1 LEYVDIFPVAVL
13 CGAAFHK
20 NYILT
25 AMPLRQQSLTTEAT
39 ARPHT
44 LHSQPMLSAYADR
57 KQAGIIL
64 ISYIPQVYFENKSF
78 S

>member
-25 AMPLRQQSLTTEAT
+25 AMAAAGSSTQQHP
-39 ARPHT
+39 RPPPAHT
-44 LHSQPMLSAYADR
+44 SYNPRSAHMQKESRLELFQFHY
-57 KQAGIIL
+57 
-64 ISYIPQVYFENKSF
+64 
-78 S
+78 